1 MDVKKDA
8 VVVHTLSLPSSSSST
23 LGKHKGDLQQTAGTE
38 SSKQRKSSSPIN
50 TSTVAK
56 GKEFLAFAGGC
67 IRTYVK
73 DMPTRHKA
81 LSNDGAFAHYVVE
94 PWYEWFGRNS
104 RITTS
109 PALSS
114 ITLRPCRGQQEPP
127 MINGG
132 SFNYVGTYGMCAEYE
147 ELHRKCLDTLPV
159 LGEAVPLIGK
169 ELERTVADFWGADCC
184 FTTPTGYQSNILVF
198 TAILDDSWFVLLD
211 QKSHSSMTTAGYLA
225 NAGGRK
231 KFAHNDMLELER
243 LLDEVEDRYA
253 NIMVA
258 VEGLYSLDGDMPD
271 LAALSKLKTRYGFVL
286 LCDEA
291 HSFLSLGTTGRG
303 CVEWWND
310 MHPTNRVPSDLIDV
324 CTTTLSKAV
333 GGVGGIV
340 CATERFN
347 PALSARAS
355 ELRATGESLA
365 TTTII
370 QALWILRQTRRLES
384 SLARLQA
391 MSQHCHRQLER
402 AGVFVYGETTSPIL
416 PIHAGRPTKASKLS
430 YVLRKHDVAATPFSK
445 PAVPMWQ
452 SRVRIGM
459 SAAFSNEQVDQL
471 VEALIRSCDEAGL
484 LRPSKPPSAC
494 GSACPY
500 RARFSMEDGAFG
512 LDEERK
518 TVLHYLHELVQAQR
532 DELASQRPR
541 LVVSDNRRVDPLLRS
556 VIEAGHRA
564 RQDFGVGSG
573 SSRWIL
579 GTYPPHLEVESRV
592 CEMTGQAAVM
602 LMTNTES
609 GLMSTV
615 AALCRPIK
623 SCTAHWLLLPAKA
636 QRAVLDGYRVASLR
650 AQTTMIEYGGPA
662 DLLGHLGAIGEK
674 KAASYITLILD
685 AQNAASVVEKCIEQ
699 LSSIRSRFKG
709 MTILLDSTSTLPDQS
724 ISGDSALL
732 KVQRLAAKL
741 RARLLVFTSFYHTL
755 GLNGGCLAGDKALI
769 EELRYTSRCYVFTAA
784 PAPYMMGMVAEAFN
798 MRKTHSLEEMSQT
811 KC

>member
-38 SSKQRKSSSPIN
+38 SSKQRKSSGPIN

-67 IRTYVK
+67 IRTYVM

-109 PALSS
+109 SALSS
-114 ITLRPCRGQQEPP
+114 ITLRPCCGQEEPS

-132 SFNYVGTYGMCAEYE
+132 SFNYVGTYGMCP
-147 ELHRKCLDTLPV
+147 D
-159 LGEAVPLIGK
+159 
-169 ELERTVADFWGADCC
+169 
-184 FTTPTGYQSNILVF
+184 
-198 TAILDDSWFVLLD
+198 WFVLLD

-243 LLDEVEDRYA
+243 LLDEVEDR
-253 NIMVA
+253 
-258 VEGLYSLDGDMPD
+258 LDGDMPD

-370 QALWILRQTRRLES
+370 QALWILRQPRRLES
-384 SLARLQA
+384 SLVRLRA
-391 MSQHCHRQLER
+391 MSQHCHRKLER

-430 YVLRKHDVAATPFSK
+430 YVC
-445 PAVPMWQ
+445 
-452 SRVRIGM
+452 
-459 SAAFSNEQVDQL
+459 E
-471 VEALIRSCDEAGL
+471 
-484 LRPSKPPSAC
+484 
-494 GSACPY
+494 CPY
-500 RARFSMEDGAFG
+500 
-512 LDEERK
+512 
-518 TVLHYLHELVQAQR
+518 
-532 DELASQRPR
+532 
-541 LVVSDNRRVDPLLRS
+541 
-556 VIEAGHRA
+556 
-564 RQDFGVGSG
+564 
-573 SSRWIL
+573 SR
-579 GTYPPHLEVESRV
+579 H
-592 CEMTGQAAVM
+592 
-602 LMTNTES
+602 
-609 GLMSTV
+609 
-615 AALCRPIK
+615 
-623 SCTAHWLLLPAKA
+623 
-636 QRAVLDGYRVASLR
+636 
-650 AQTTMIEYGGPA
+650 
-662 DLLGHLGAIGEK
+662 
-674 KAASYITLILD
+674 
-685 AQNAASVVEKCIEQ
+685 
-699 LSSIRSRFKG
+699 
-709 MTILLDSTSTLPDQS
+709 
-724 ISGDSALL
+724 
-732 KVQRLAAKL
+732 
-741 RARLLVFTSFYHTL
+741 
-755 GLNGGCLAGDKALI
+755 
-769 EELRYTSRCYVFTAA
+769 
-784 PAPYMMGMVAEAFN
+784 
-798 MRKTHSLEEMSQT
+798 
-811 KC
+811 

>member
-1 MDVKKDA
+1 MEYITIDWAKMDAKNDA
-8 VVVHTLSLPSSSSST
+8 VTVRSVSLLSSSSST
-23 LGKHKGDLQQTAGTE
+23 LDRHDEKEAYPQQVITRNISRQKAVLTPLDP
-38 SSKQRKSSSPIN
+38 SAITKAR
-50 TSTVAK
+50 
-56 GKEFLAFAGGC
+56 EFLAFAGGYV
-67 IRTYVK
+67 RTYAK
-73 DMPTRHKA
+73 DMPNRHKA

-94 PWYEWFGRNS
+94 PWYEWFGRNT

-114 ITLRPCRGQQEPP
+114 ITLLPCRGQQEPS

-159 LGEAVPLIGK
+159 LGEAVPLIEK

-184 FTTPTGYQSNILVF
+184 FTTPTGYLSNILAF

-243 LLDEVEDRYA
+243 LLDEVEDC
-253 NIMVA
+253 
-258 VEGLYSLDGDMPD
+258 LDGDMPD

-355 ELRATGESLA
+355 ELRATGECLA

-370 QALWILRQTRRLES
+370 QALWILRQPRRLES
-384 SLARLQA
+384 SLARLRA
-391 MSQHCHRQLER
+391 MSQHCHQQLER

-430 YVLRKHDVAATPFSK
+430 YVLRKHGVAATQFSK

-532 DELASQRPR
+532 DELAAQRRP
-541 LVVSDNRRVDPLLRS
+541 LDVSDNRTVDSLLRS
-556 VIEAGHRA
+556 VIGAGHRA

-579 GTYPPHLEVESRV
+579 GTYPPHLEVESQV
-592 CEMTGQAAVM
+592 CKMTGQAAAM

-609 GLMSTV
+609 GLMSMV

-623 SCTAHWLLLPAKA
+623 GCTAHRLLLPAKA
-636 QRAVLDGYRVASLR
+636 QRAVLDGYRVAPLR

-662 DLLGHLGAIGEK
+662 GFLGHLRAIGEE
-674 KAASYITLILD
+674 KAANYITLILD
-685 AQNAASVVEKCIEQ
+685 AQNAAPVVEKCLEQ

-709 MTILLDSTSTLPDQS
+709 MTILLDSTFTLPDQS
-724 ISGDSALL
+724 ISGDSAFL

-755 GLNGGCLAGDKALI
+755 GLNRGCLAGNKALI
-769 EELRYTSRCYVFTAA
+769 EELR
-784 PAPYMMGMVAEAFN
+784 
-798 MRKTHSLEEMSQT
+798 
-811 KC
+811 